1 VLFYLLA
8 ALLAGGG
15 DAPPEPQREFRAVWV
30 ATVANIDWPSKRGL
44 SVANQKKELIRIL
57 DQCKNVGLN
66 AVIFQVRPM
75 CDALYESKLEPWS
88 IFLTGTAGKA
98 AEGGFDPLS
107 FAIEESHKR
116 GMELHAW
123 FNPYRAWHKDTKDKP
138 PSNHIANQQPEIVKR
153 YGSYLW
159 LDPGEPATLKHSLA
173 VIQDVVQRY
182 DVDGIHVDDYF
193 YPYPEKGADGN
204 QIPFPDD
211 ESYAKYTAG
220 GGKLQRD
227 DWRRQNVNQFVQGM
241 YDQTK
246 KAKPWVKVGI
256 SPFGIWRPG
265 NPPQIKG
272 FDQYAQLYA
281 DAKLWV
287 EKGWLDYN
295 TPQLYWPIRQ
305 EAQSYPVL
313 LAWWAEQNKMKRHLW
328 PGDSIGRVSEKLPP
342 TEWSEQIAICR
353 KRGDATGNVHFSM
366 KPLLNNKFG
375 IADELKKAYAKPAL
389 VPESPWLVGNT
400 PPSEPPTA
408 TIDAGTLKFGD
419 ADPSV
424 RTIVASLKQNG
435 EWTQHF
441 IPASAPAEKRAV
453 PIPSG
458 TEKIAYAVVDRFGQ
472 LTPWREMKQ

>member
-1 VLFYLLA
+1 MLSLLVA
-8 ALLAGGG
+8 AAFAV
-15 DAPPEPQREFRAVWV
+15 DPPAIPQPMREFRAVWV

-44 SVANQKKELIRIL
+44 SVADQMAELIRIL

-88 IFLTGTAGKA
+88 IFLTGKAGQA
-98 AEGGFDPLS
+98 PEAGFDPLK
-107 FAIEESHKR
+107 FAIEESHNR

-138 PSNHIANQQPEIVKR
+138 PANHIAVQQPGLVKR

-159 LDPGEPATLKHSLA
+159 LDPGEPAVAKHSLD
-173 VIQDVVQRY
+173 VILDVVQRY

-193 YPYPEKGADGN
+193 YPYPEKGADGKN
-204 QIPFPDD
+204 IPFPDD
-211 ESYAKYTAG
+211 ESFAKYTKG

-227 DWRRQNVNQFVQGM
+227 DWRRQNVDGFVRGM
-241 YDQTK
+241 YETTK
-246 KAKPWVKVGI
+246 KVKPWVKVGI

-265 NPPQIKG
+265 NPPQIQG
-272 FDQYAQLYA
+272 FDQYALLYA

-305 EAQSYPVL
+305 VPQSYPVL
-313 LAWWAEQNKMKRHLW
+313 LGWWAEQNKMKRHLW

-353 KRGDATGNVHFSM
+353 QRGDATGNVHFSM
-366 KPLLNNKFG
+366 KPLLNNKLG

-389 VPESPWLVGNT
+389 VPESPWLAGGT
-400 PPSEPPTA
+400 PAPTA
-408 TIDAGTLKFGD
+408 PTANIEGASLTFGPASETTRQFVIAVKSGGDWTHQIVPAIGTAKCEVPPN
-419 ADPSV
+419 AESV
-424 RTIVASLKQNG
+424 AVAS
-435 EWTQHF
+435 
-441 IPASAPAEKRAV
+441 
-453 PIPSG
+453 
-458 TEKIAYAVVDRFGQ
+458 VDRIGRMSE
-472 LTPWREMKQ
+472 WKVVK